1 MNMVKQRADKGDKK
15 PSIKRHKLKT
25 SKKLVGVR
33 TLRIPPEC
41 TGLTFRCPTGS
52 K

>member
-1 MNMVKQRADKGDKK
+1 MVKQRADKGDKK

-25 SKKLVGVR
+25 SKKLSSVR
-33 TLRIPPEC
+33 TLQRPPDC
-41 TGLTFRCPTGS
+41 TGFTLRCTGGS